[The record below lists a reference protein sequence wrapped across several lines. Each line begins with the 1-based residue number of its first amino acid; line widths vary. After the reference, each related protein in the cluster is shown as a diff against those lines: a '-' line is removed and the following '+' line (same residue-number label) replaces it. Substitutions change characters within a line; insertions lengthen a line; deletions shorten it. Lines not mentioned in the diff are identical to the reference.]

1 MSDELDDSSSDA
13 QETVQAFADG
23 LATLTELAY
32 MAVGSAAG
40 LQQKLL
46 DQMHMPPAMALE
58 ISRNFLINLLE
69 SLRAPL

>member
-1 MSDELDDSSSDA
+1 MTDDTDN
-13 QETVQAFADG
+13 EPEDTVQLFADG